1 MSNTYR
7 LIEDIDDSSRVI
19 EVVSVCVIGIY
30 VHDIVKA
37 REFYCDSL
45 GFKMKNEYED
55 GCIVQLEHDGPT
67 LILEKVEN
75 MKEGQYPGHAQIVL
89 GIETEDIRRR
99 AKELKSKGVEFIIDK
114 PTEFVA
120 GQFMVMKD
128 PSGNVL
134 ELLQFNQ

>member
-1 MSNTYR
+1 M
-7 LIEDIDDSSRVI
+7 VA
-19 EVVSVCVIGIY
+19 EVTSVCVIGIY
-30 VHDIVKA
+30 VHDMEKA
-37 REFYCDSL
+37 RKFYCDSL
-45 GFKMKNEYED
+45 EFRVKNEYED
-55 GCIVQLEHDGPT
+55 GCIIQLENDGPA

-75 MKEGQYPGHAQIVL
+75 MSQAKYPGHSQIVIGL
-89 GIETEDIRRR
+89 ETENIDQR

-128 PSGNVL
+128 PSGNLL

>member
-7 LIEDIDDSSRVI
+7 VIDGLSSNSKVT
-19 EVVSVCVIGIY
+19 EVTSVCVIGIY
-30 VHDIVKA
+30 VHDMEKA
-37 REFYCDSL
+37 RKFYCDSL
-45 GFKMKNEYED
+45 GFKVKNEYED
-55 GCIVQLEHDGPT
+55 GCIIQLEHDGPT

-75 MKEGQYPGHAQIVL
+75 MSQAKYPGHSQIVL
-89 GIETEDIRRR
+89 GLETENIEQKS
-99 AKELKSKGVEFIIDK
+99 KELKSKGIEFIIDE

-128 PSGNVL
+128 PSGNIL